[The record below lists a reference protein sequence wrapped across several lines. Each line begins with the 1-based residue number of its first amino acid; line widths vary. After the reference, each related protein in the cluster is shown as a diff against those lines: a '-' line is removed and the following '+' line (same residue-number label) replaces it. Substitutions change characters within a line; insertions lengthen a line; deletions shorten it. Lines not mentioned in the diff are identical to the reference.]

1 MKVLVTLVGA
11 VCAGI
16 SQSQRDTV
24 EEMKRTIEAGDL
36 DKLMQVGVEQGEALK
51 FFDDEINLDGIDEMQ
66 VDEQNNISKV
76 DFIKIDVEGSEY
88 RVLNGGTKT
97 IEGLKSII
105 LYEYCTTIDKLSKS
119 ENMIKSFN
127 LLQKLGYI

>member
-1 MKVLVTLVGA
+1 MFNHNVSDYSVSCL
-11 VCAGI
+11 
-16 SQSQRDTV
+16 
-24 EEMKRTIEAGDL
+24 TIDI
-36 DKLMQVGVEQGEALK
+36 
-51 FFDDEINLDGIDEMQ
+51 FI
-66 VDEQNNISKV
+66 EQNNISKV